1 MTQQAP
7 GTYTGADGR
16 EYRWEKGDGY
26 YHTQADNHT
35 RVRDIAPVDWPAARA
50 ALDALVEQESGEW
63 VEIGEPQGLREGQ
76 RRIRRDGSQPQTKS
90 KPYYGEE
97 KWVDLTTSA
106 YWVDAYRKGREVGI
120 EDERK
125 RLNEEADKATVAD
138 GVMYQSGWNAGREWE
153 AREDK
158 GLRDAARELVEVVKD
173 MPTFNQVDCWD
184 WLKAVKAAAKA
195 LEGKL

>member
-1 MTQQAP
+1 MSEAP

-16 EYRWEKGDGY
+16 EYRWVKDGWGNY
-26 YHTQADNHT
+26 RMTRWDNGREYAWDT
-35 RVRDIAPVDWPAARA
+35 IAPADWPAAKA
-50 ALDALVEQESGEW
+50 ALDALVEAEEEEW

-106 YWVDAYRKGREVGI
+106 YWVDAYRKGRQVA
-120 EDERK
+120 
-125 RLNEEADKATVAD
+125 LEESSA
-138 GVMYQSGWNAGREWE
+138 
-153 AREDK
+153 
-158 GLRDAARELVEVVKD
+158 LRDAARELVEAVGYANFGFLWEPKW
-173 MPTFNQVDCWD
+173 QRI
-184 WLKAVKAAAKA
+184 KAVAKA